1 MAFFTKSEARAAAAG
16 ARGSRTAQT
25 VLREGM
31 ENYKQHEKFDIF
43 LSHSIDDSDLVL
55 GVMTLLQKQGLRVYV
70 DWVVDRQLNRNSV
83 DKETAAVLRARM
95 KSSSSMMYIATDNST
110 NSKWMPWE
118 LGFFDGHKPN
128 QVAILPLLDSDNQ
141 SFEGQEYL
149 GLYPLVTKYLQN
161 NSMNYYVEE
170 RGHSWSNL
178 KHFANGTPSWN
189 NYKS

>member
-25 VLREGM
+25 VLKEGM

-95 KSSSSMMYIATDNST
+95 KSSSSMMYIATDNSI
-110 NSKWMPWE
+110 NSKWMPRE

-170 RGHSWSNL
+170 RGHRWSNL
-178 KHFANGTPSWN
+178 KYFANGTPSWN